1 MRTPVFGAVALSFG
15 LLAACAPVVQKPL
28 AGAVEFP
35 GKPAGPHIDGD
46 ALVSFDGARLALKV
60 WPAKG
65 EPKAVLAGLHGM
77 NDYSGGYRML
87 APYLAENGVTVYA
100 IDQRGFGRS
109 PNQGVWPGENLMIAD
124 AAALEQAVRAA
135 HPGLPFAFAGESM
148 GGAVAIRAAAE
159 GRIQPDRLI
168 LIAPAVWGWKNMPQA
183 YRVALWVAAH
193 TRPAQI
199 VTPPKNLKIVA
210 SDNNKVLWENWKD
223 PLFLKKTR
231 VDAVYGLVGLMQS
244 ASDSVTA
251 LPPNTLYL
259 YGARD
264 QIIPAKATFK
274 AVAQL
279 PKNVRTIYYP
289 KGYHM
294 LTRDLQAP
302 VVWKDILAFIDDPAA
317 PPPSGL
323 AAIPKPKRPVA
334 KGVRTAQGNP

>member
-1 MRTPVFGAVALSFG
+1 
-15 LLAACAPVVQKPL
+15 
-28 AGAVEFP
+28 
-35 GKPAGPHIDGD
+35 
-46 ALVSFDGARLALKV
+46 
-60 WPAKG
+60 
-65 EPKAVLAGLHGM
+65 
-77 NDYSGGYRML
+77 
-87 APYLAENGVTVYA
+87 
-100 IDQRGFGRS
+100 
-109 PNQGVWPGENLMIAD
+109 
-124 AAALEQAVRAA
+124 
-135 HPGLPFAFAGESM
+135 M

-168 LIAPAVWGWKNMPQA
+168 LIAPAIWGWKNMPQA

-193 TRPAQI
+193 TRPDQI

-210 SDNNKVLWENWKD
+210 SDNYKVLRENWGD

-244 ASDSVTA
+244 ASDSVGA

-259 YGARD
+259 YGAKD
-264 QIIPAKATFK
+264 QIIPAKATFR

-302 VVWKDILAFIDDPAA
+302 VVWKDILAFIEDPAA
-317 PPPSGL
+317 PPPSGH
-323 AAIPKPKRPVA
+323 ASISKSERSTPR
-334 KGVRTAQGNP
+334 GVRTAQGNP

>member
-1 MRTPVFGAVALSFG
+1 MRG
-15 LLAACAPVVQKPL
+15 LLLALGLAASACAPVTQKPY
-28 AGAVEFP
+28 ADVVEFP
-35 GKPAGPHIDGD
+35 GKPAGPHFDGD
-46 ALVSFDGARLALKV
+46 AFVSFDGARLGLNV

-65 EPKAVLAGLHGM
+65 ETKAVLAALHGM
-77 NDYSGGYRML
+77 NDYAHGFHAL
-87 APYLAENGVTVYA
+87 APYLAEHGVTVYA

-109 PNQGVWPGENLMIAD
+109 PNQGVWPGEDLMIAD
-124 AAALEQAVRAA
+124 AAALEQAVRSA
-135 HPGLPFAFAGESM
+135 HPGALFAFAGESM

-159 GRIQPDRLI
+159 GRIHPDRLI

-210 SDNNKVLWENWKD
+210 SDNIKVLRENWKD

-231 VDAVYGLVGLMQS
+231 VDAVYGLVSLMQR

-259 YGARD
+259 YGAKD

-274 AVAQL
+274 AVRQL
-279 PKNVRTIYYP
+279 PKTVRTIYYP
-289 KGYHM
+289 QGYHM
-294 LTRDLQAP
+294 LTRDLQGA
-302 VVWKDILAFIDDPAA
+302 VVWSDILAFIDDPDA

-323 AAIPKPKRPVA
+323 GAIPKAKRPAA